1 MKVGGKKIKKEE
13 ETLFSKVDGIYI
25 DGKKD
30 ATLVM
35 VKGQNGKYYSTV
47 QIEEHYAVVGEPGK
61 IILKCNFTI
70 TSIFNTVEP
79 GICFEEQIV

>member
-1 MKVGGKKIKKEE
+1 MYYNVIICINGE
-13 ETLFSKVDGIYI
+13 FV
-25 DGKKD
+25 
-30 ATLVM
+30 V
-35 VKGQNGKYYSTV
+35 GKYYSTV